1 MIFFVFQLA
10 IIKQDAMLVRNAV
23 ILLENEKE
31 SLRKAIRKL
40 KLENGRMKLKIK
52 TLNEKVGKLT
62 NEKLVDVDDGRAPES
77 EYDYDDL
84 NRDFYL
90 IGGIHGFFLKIFLG
104 LREGNQAGFRN

>member
-1 MIFFVFQLA
+1 
-10 IIKQDAMLVRNAV
+10 MLVRNAV
-23 ILLENEKE
+23 ILLENKKE

-90 IGGIHGFFLKIFLG
+90 IGGIHGFSYHV
-104 LREGNQAGFRN
+104 